1 MKTSARLK
9 HGSPGASLFSFTSL
23 EPGYRPHFPP
33 FPPQPLHI
41 LFSGR
46 CLKYNFNHS
55 STQNNHSKQT
65 LNSSVGYLRLYLYH
79 YIFKMSFL
87 SYLPLLC
94 GCLRFSQTGLFYCS
108 PNVLFC
114 HLKSCSFI
122 LSSFPLSVLTVLRSP
137 SQMSPPL

>member
-23 EPGYRPHFPP
+23 EPDYQPHFPHFPP
-33 FPPQPLHI
+33 QPFHI

-46 CLKYNFNHS
+46 CPKYNFNQS

-65 LNSSVGYLRLYLYH
+65 FNSSVGYLTFYLYH
-79 YIFKMSFL
+79 SFKMSFL

-94 GCLRFSQTGLFYCS
+94 ARLRFSQTGLFYCS

-122 LSSFPLSVLTVLRSP
+122 LSSFSRSVLTVLQSP